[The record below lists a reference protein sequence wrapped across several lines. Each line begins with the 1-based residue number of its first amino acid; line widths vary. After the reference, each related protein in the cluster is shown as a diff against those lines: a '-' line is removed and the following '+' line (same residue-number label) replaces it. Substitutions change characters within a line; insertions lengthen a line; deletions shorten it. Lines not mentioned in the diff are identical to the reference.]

1 MNVDVVLQGG
11 GVLGISYIGVFK
23 ALSEKGY
30 KIERCAGTSA
40 GSVVAALIMAGY
52 SCNELEDILKKID
65 FNVFMK
71 KTRLSKFSTIGKLLS
86 AINNKGIYDSEVI
99 ETWMNGLLEKKG
111 KTKFKDFMEDGKSKL
126 KIIASDITG
135 RKIMI
140 LPDDLK
146 EYGVDPMEFSIAKA
160 VRMSCSIPFYFTPV
174 LLNNDKGKMNFVVDG
189 GLLSNFPI
197 WIFDVEGIPRWPTFG
212 VKIKDKDSYSAKG
225 KSHILEYLMDIVSA
239 ALNYD
244 SDSYVRE
251 KDNVRTITLDFK
263 NKISSTDFLKA
274 NEFVDYLCN
283 NGYETTCE
291 FVKNWNFNK
300 YIREHR
306 SGI

>member
-11 GVLGISYIGVFK
+11 GVLGIGYVGVFK

-30 KIERCAGTSA
+30 KVERCAGTSA

-52 SCNELEDILKKID
+52 NYKELEDIIKNTD
-65 FNVFMK
+65 FNIFME
-71 KTRLSKFSTIGKLLS
+71 KTSLSKFFTIGKLLS
-86 AINNKGIYDSEVI
+86 AMINKGIYNGEVI
-99 ETWMNGLLEKKG
+99 EAWMNGLLEKKG
-111 KTKFKDFMEDGKSKL
+111 VTKFKHLMQQGKSRL

-140 LPDDLK
+140 LPDDIK
-146 EYGVDPMEFSIAKA
+146 KYGIDPMEFSIAKA

-174 LLNNDKGKMNFVVDG
+174 LLNNNGKTNFIVDG

-197 WIFDVEGIPRWPTFG
+197 WIFDVEGLPRWPTFG
-212 VKIKDKDSYSAKG
+212 VKIKDDESYSARG
-225 KSHILEYLMDIVSA
+225 KSDILEYLMDIISA

-263 NKISSTDFLKA
+263 NKISATDFVKA
-274 NEFVDYLCN
+274 NKFVDYLCN
-283 NGYETTCE
+283 NGYESTCE
-291 FVKNWNFNK
+291 FVENWNFNK
-300 YIREHR
+300 YIRQYR

>member
-11 GVLGISYIGVFK
+11 GVLGIGYVGVFK

-30 KIERCAGTSA
+30 KVERCAGASA

-52 SCNELEDILKKID
+52 NYKELEDIIKNTD
-65 FNVFMK
+65 FNMFME
-71 KTRLSKFSTIGKLLS
+71 KTSLSKFFTIGKLLS
-86 AINNKGIYDSEVI
+86 VMINKGIYDGEVI
-99 ETWMNGLLEKKG
+99 EAWMNGLLEKKG
-111 KTKFKDFMEDGKSKL
+111 VTKFKHLMQQGKSRL

-140 LPDDLK
+140 LPDDIK
-146 EYGVDPMEFSIAKA
+146 KYGIDPMEFSIAKA
-160 VRMSCSIPFYFTPV
+160 IRMSCSIPFYFTPV
-174 LLNNDKGKMNFVVDG
+174 LLNNNGKTNFIVDG

-197 WIFDVEGIPRWPTFG
+197 WIFDVEGLPRWPTFG
-212 VKIKDKDSYSAKG
+212 VKIKNDESYSARG
-225 KSHILEYLMDIVSA
+225 KSDILEYLMDIISA

-263 NKISSTDFLKA
+263 NKISATDFVKA

-283 NGYETTCE
+283 NGYESTCE
-291 FVKNWNFNK
+291 FVENWNFNK
-300 YIREHR
+300 YIREYR

>member
-11 GVLGISYIGVFK
+11 GVLGIGYVGVFK
-23 ALSEKGY
+23 ALSENGY
-30 KIERCAGTSA
+30 KVERCAGTSA

-52 SCNELEDILKKID
+52 NYEELEDILKNTD
-65 FNVFMK
+65 FNIFMK
-71 KTRLSKFSTIGKLLS
+71 KTSLSKFFTIGKLLS
-86 AINNKGIYDSEVI
+86 VMADKGIYDGEVI
-99 ETWMNGLLEKKG
+99 EVWMNGLLKKKG
-111 KTKFKDFMEDGKSKL
+111 ITRFKDLMQDGKSKL

-174 LLNNDKGKMNFVVDG
+174 LFNNKGKANFVVDG

-197 WIFDVEGIPRWPTFG
+197 WIFDVEGVPRWPTFG
-212 VKIKDKDSYSAKG
+212 VKIKGNDSYSAKG
-225 KSHILEYLMDIVSA
+225 KSDILQYLMDIISS

-244 SDSYVRE
+244 ADSYVRE

-283 NGYETTCE
+283 NGYETTLKFIE
-291 FVKNWNFNK
+291 NWDFKK

-306 SGI
+306 SEKK